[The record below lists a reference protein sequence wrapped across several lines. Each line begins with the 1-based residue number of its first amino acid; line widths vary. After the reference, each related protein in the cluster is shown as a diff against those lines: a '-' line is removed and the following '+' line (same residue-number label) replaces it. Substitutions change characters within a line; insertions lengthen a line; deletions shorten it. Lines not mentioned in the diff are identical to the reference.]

1 VGEGV
6 DGREVHTGRRQWRT
20 AGLGGGCVCARGE
33 TGAGFYRR
41 WRSVR
46 GSWGK
51 PRRQC
56 TRGVGSKAR
65 RRAAAQWC
73 AAVGTPASG
82 N

>member
-46 GSWGK
+46 GSWGQ